1 MTQHEHH
8 EPAVHLDLD
17 GPLLVVRTM
26 CLMDEAVVREAR
38 HWTTGRRGPAVESVS
53 ADADLSVFLTEAV
66 VLGSRALAAMGQ
78 SGEARA
84 VEAMLREVGEKT
96 ASATG
101 EAAQLTQRTVSA
113 AVETMDKATTAA
125 KRSITEAEER
135 SRRELTAAVD
145 AAQKSIVAEMQ
156 RTLGGENP
164 ALVERLKPLLDA
176 FGTSVGESAR
186 SATDGLLR
194 HAVKQFDPADPTSPV
209 AKLASALAQQ
219 QEVVTAKL
227 DKNHAE
233 LAVAV
238 AELATVIKV
247 ERGKSNVV
255 HLTTLKGRPFEDSVG
270 GLLREL
276 AAGLGD
282 EYAVTGTSAGR
293 LPNSKKGD
301 AVLHVGGADVRV
313 VIEVTDSTAR
323 RQWVPYFDEAE
334 RNRDA
339 VAALGVVRT
348 IEQNGG
354 QHVRVLGPRRV
365 VVAFDP
371 EQDEP
376 ELLRTVIQLLR
387 AAALAASARSGAAEV
402 TTATEH
408 IAAATAQLSVIDHI
422 KKAAAGIQKSGL
434 AIEGDCAK
442 VTTGIRRSLDLALA
456 ALGAV
461 GADTQP
467 SEASGAA

>member
-8 EPAVHLDLD
+8 EPAVHLDLR
-17 GPLLVVRTM
+17 GPSLVVRAM
-26 CLMDEAVVREAR
+26 CLTDEAVVREAR
-38 HWTTGRRGPAVESVS
+38 HWTTGRRGPAVEVVS

-113 AVETMDKATTAA
+113 AVETMDKATAAA

-145 AAQKSIVAEMQ
+145 AAQKAIVVEMQ

-194 HAVKQFDPADPTSPV
+194 QAVKQFDPADPTSPV
-209 AKLASALAQQ
+209 AKLTSALAQQ
-219 QEVVTAKL
+219 QDIVTAKL

-238 AELATVIKV
+238 AELATMVKV

-270 GLLREL
+270 GLLREF

-313 VIEVTDSTAR
+313 VVEVTDSTAR

-339 VAALGVVRT
+339 LAALGVVRT

-371 EQDEP
+371 EHDEP
-376 ELLRTVIQLLR
+376 ELLRTVVQLLR
-387 AAALAASARSGAAEV
+387 ASALAAGARSGTAEV

-408 IAAATAQLSVIDHI
+408 IAAATAQLSVIDNI
-422 KKAAAGIQKSGL
+422 KKAASGIQRSGL

-442 VTTGIRRSLDLALA
+442 VTTGIQRSLDLALA

-461 GADTQP
+461 GADSQVN
-467 SEASGAA
+467 EASGAA

>member
-1 MTQHEHH
+1 MTQHMHH
-8 EPAVHLDLD
+8 EPAVHFDLR
-17 GPLLVVRTM
+17 GPSLVVRTL
-26 CLMDEAVVREAR
+26 CLADEAVIREAR
-38 HWTTGRRGPAVESVS
+38 HWTTGRRRPAVEDVN

-113 AVETMDKATTAA
+113 AVETMEKATAAA
-125 KRSITEAEER
+125 KRSITEAEDR

-145 AAQKSIVAEMQ
+145 TAQKAIVAEMQ

-186 SATDGLLR
+186 AATDALLR
-194 HAVKQFDPADPTSPV
+194 QAVKQFDPADPTSPV
-209 AKLASALAQQ
+209 AKLTSALAQQ
-219 QEVVTAKL
+219 QDIVTAKL
-227 DKNHAE
+227 DKHHAE

-238 AELATVIKV
+238 AELATVVKV

-282 EYAVTGTSAGR
+282 EYSVTGTSAGR

-301 AVLHVGGADVRV
+301 AVLHVGSADVRV

-339 VAALGVVRT
+339 LAALGVVRT
-348 IEQNGG
+348 TEQNGG

-371 EQDEP
+371 EQDDP
-376 ELLRTVIQLLR
+376 ELLRTVVQLLR
-387 AAALAASARSGAAEV
+387 AAALAASARNGTAEV
-402 TTATEH
+402 TTATEQ
-408 IAAATAQLSVIDHI
+408 IAAATAQLSVIDNI
-422 KKAAAGIQKSGL
+422 KKAASGIQRSGL

-461 GADTQP
+461 GADSP
-467 SEASGAA
+467 ASEASGAA